1 MSRCWAIR
9 PHEADHRRSGCKVP
23 GTKSVPA
30 VEGLMWLVGA
40 VLTVN
45 NTTGLN
51 DGMVDQLGGRFERR
65 DVYSCSE
72 AHSRD

>member
-9 PHEADHRRSGCKVP
+9 PHEVDHRRSGSPSTRAKVSTSCRAP
-23 GTKSVPA
+23 HVA
-30 VEGLMWLVGA
+30 GLRIGV

-65 DVYSCSE
+65 GCLFV
-72 AHSRD
+72 